1 MIKNYNTNAVPKG
14 RSHTQDM
21 AYESLQMGEKV
32 SQFDSCQVV
41 DASRRLLGQSH

>member
-1 MIKNYNTNAVPKG
+1 MRKHNQEYRWIVCHYTKG
-14 RSHTQDM
+14 I
-21 AYESLQMGEKV
+21 ACEPLKMGEKV